1 MKKNFMAV
9 VSAVAVVG
17 LLGACAS
24 GDTGTTDSTGGST
37 NTGGGDVDTSAC
49 TNTILKEGLPLVT
62 VWAWYPNM
70 DIVVDNFNEA
80 ADDLQVCW
88 TNVGAGNDQYVKFQ
102 TAISAGTGAPDV
114 VMVEADRIPNYQIQG
129 ALLDISAYVGAET
142 LATFSDGVWKD
153 VSVGDGIYGA
163 PIDGGPMGMIY
174 RKDVFEQYDITPPTT
189 WAEYEAAAEKVQA
202 AGGPLFGSFAANVPA
217 AFMALQIQAG
227 AEPFTYDPN
236 VPGEIG
242 ISLNDQPSKDVLE
255 YWARL
260 ASKGLVGTQNQFTA
274 EYIAGVVNGEYATYI
289 SAAWAPGYL
298 TGQGV
303 GSGESE
309 GQFATAPIPQ
319 WDPANP
325 VAINWG
331 GSALSV
337 TAQSDQ
343 VELAAKAALGLYAD
357 QESLDHGWQNQV
369 IFPLSQKVLS
379 DPAFI
384 DYEVPFFD
392 GQQANKDV
400 YVPAANAYAG
410 FTYSP
415 FAQFYYESL
424 TEAVAAINAGEASV
438 SDAADALQA
447 KVVAY
452 AQEQGFTLK

>member
-9 VSAVAVVG
+9 VSALAVVG

-24 GDTGTTDSTGGST
+24 GQTATTNATGGST
-37 NTGGGDVDTSAC
+37 NTDGGSVDTSAC
-49 TNTILKEGLPLVT
+49 TNTIKKDGLPLVT

-70 DIVVDNFNEA
+70 ALVVDNFNEA
-80 ADDLQVCW
+80 ADDVQACW

-102 TAISAGTGAPDV
+102 TAISAGSGAPDV

-129 ALLDISAYVGAET
+129 ALLDISAYVDAET
-142 LATFSDGVWKD
+142 RGNFSDGVWKD
-153 VSVGDGIYGA
+153 VSVGSGIYGA

-174 RKDVFEQYDITPPTT
+174 RKDVFEKYDIAPPTT

-202 AGGPLFGSFAANVPA
+202 AGGPLFGSFASNVSA
-217 AFMALQIQAG
+217 ATMALQIQAG
-227 AEPFTYDPN
+227 AQPFTYDPS
-236 VPGEIG
+236 VPSEIG

-255 YWARL
+255 YWSRL
-260 ASKGLVGTQNQFTA
+260 ATKGLVGTDNQFTA

-309 GQFATAPIPQ
+309 GQFGTAPIPQ

-337 TAQSDQ
+337 TAQSKQ
-343 VELAAKAALGLYAD
+343 VELAAKVALGLYAD
-357 QESLDHGWQNQV
+357 DASLTDGWRNQV
-369 IFPLSQKVLS
+369 IFPLSQKVLAN
-379 DPAFI
+379 PEFI
-384 DYEVPFFD
+384 DYEVPFFG
-392 GQQANKDV
+392 GQQANQDV

-410 FTYSP
+410 FIYSP
-415 FAQFYYESL
+415 FAQFYYEAL
-424 TEAVAAINAGEASV
+424 TVAVAAINAGEVSV
-438 SDAADALQA
+438 VDAADELQA

-452 AQEQGFTLK
+452 AQEQGFTVR